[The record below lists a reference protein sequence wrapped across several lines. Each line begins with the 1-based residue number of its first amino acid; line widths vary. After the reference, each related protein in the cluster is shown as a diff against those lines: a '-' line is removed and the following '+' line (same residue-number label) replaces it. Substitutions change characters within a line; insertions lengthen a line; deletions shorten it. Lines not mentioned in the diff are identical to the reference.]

1 MGACPGPTT
10 KALSNEGE
18 RTGLYKPENAPVTW
32 VAITKEVNAAT
43 GRDELEPVMAGKEGN
58 VETNAGNLNVPDEAA
73 RELATT
79 IAWPELTLAIT
90 GETLDIGA
98 VFSRTAEMMAGSEFS
113 RAWAT
118 ATAISLEKDVAD
130 VEEAA
135 VTTTGVADDDGAEE
149 EEVKNRPAYMI
160 LKVERGWDMLEQ
172 KSHDSQNE
180 KGPLATRTRNAMD
193 RKNVN
198 PPHNR

>member
-1 MGACPGPTT
+1 MDTNLTGIGACPGPTT

-18 RTGLYKPENAPVTW
+18 RTGPSKPENAPVTW
-32 VAITKEVNAAT
+32 VAITGDVNAAT
-43 GRDELEPVMAGKEGN
+43 GRDELEPVMAGTEGK
-58 VETNAGNLNVPDEAA
+58 VEMNAGNLNVPDEAA

-79 IAWPELTLAIT
+79 IAWPESTLAKT

-98 VFSRTAEMMAGSEFS
+98 VFSRTAEMMTGSEFS

-135 VTTTGVADDDGAEE
+135 ETTTGAADDGGATEE
-149 EEVKNRPAYMI
+149 EGKNRPADRL
-160 LKVERGWDMLEQ
+160 LKVERGWDML
-172 KSHDSQNE
+172 
-180 KGPLATRTRNAMD
+180 RTTIPR
-193 RKNVN
+193 
-198 PPHNR
+198 